1 MPIRYTIDDIEFLP
15 DDENNKYELIGGEL
29 FVSHAPHLN
38 HQRTI
43 FNLIFKFGQ
52 YLQDNLI
59 GEVFPGPGVIFSRE
73 DAVIPDLVFAT
84 HETISTKVTGD
95 REKFPGK
102 FNAAPELLIEVLS
115 YGKRDL
121 VRDRVLKRDIY
132 GRFGVEEYWIV
143 DGMLNEIEVYR
154 LKGENHELVKRY
166 TLGEQIE
173 SPLLPGFSLNLSDIF
188 KF

>member
-1 MPIRYTIDDIEFLP
+1 MPIRYTVDDIEFLP

-43 FNLIFKFGQ
+43 SNILFKFRQ
-52 YLQDNLI
+52 YLESHPI
-59 GEVFPGPGVIFSRE
+59 GEIFPGPGVIFTRI

-84 HETISTKVTGD
+84 HETLATRVTGD
-95 REKFPGK
+95 NEKFPGK

-121 VRDRVLKRDIY
+121 VRDRIRKREIY
-132 GRFGVEEYWIV
+132 GKFGVSEYWIV

-154 LKGENHELVKRY
+154 LDGENEELVKRF
-166 TLGEQIE
+166 GIDESIE
-173 SPLLPGFSLNLSDIF
+173 SPLLPGFSLKLSDVF